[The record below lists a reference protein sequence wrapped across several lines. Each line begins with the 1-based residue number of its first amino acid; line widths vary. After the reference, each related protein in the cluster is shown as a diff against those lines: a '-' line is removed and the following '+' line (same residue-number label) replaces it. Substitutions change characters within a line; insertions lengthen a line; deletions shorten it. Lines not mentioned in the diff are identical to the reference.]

1 MIMVTAY
8 GREEVFK
15 EASLAGLE
23 GVLVKPV
30 SASTLFDTIVQ
41 ALGGETE
48 ERGDDTGATAAQ
60 AEDLSPIKGA
70 SILLVEDNEFNQQIA
85 NELLTDAG
93 FKVDIAADGRISLEM
108 LSKRLYDI
116 VLMDMQMPV
125 MDGVTATRE
134 IRKDARFKELPI
146 LAMTANV
153 MEADVKKC
161 RDAGM
166 QDHIG
171 KPIDPDEMFGKLL
184 KWMKPLKNKET
195 TATDPVKGREEVREP
210 SEAPP
215 VETKK
220 KKPKPAKKDDL
231 PEIPGLDTNLGLKRV
246 MGKKAF
252 YIDMLRKYVDNQGDA
267 PEQIRRS
274 LDANDDAT
282 AERQAH
288 TAKGVSG
295 NIGAAELQ
303 AMAAALEKAI
313 KDKSPREEIGTLL
326 ETFGAAHR
334 KLIAALMEA
343 LPAGAV
349 QEEAGKVDEAKAAEV
364 REKMMELL
372 GNDDSEAADYL
383 EAEKP
388 SLRSILGKERFDPF
402 EQAIRQFDFAQ
413 ALELMRPQVK

>member
-1 MIMVTAY
+1 
-8 GREEVFK
+8 
-15 EASLAGLE
+15 
-23 GVLVKPV
+23 
-30 SASTLFDTIVQ
+30 
-41 ALGGETE
+41 
-48 ERGDDTGATAAQ
+48 
-60 AEDLSPIKGA
+60 
-70 SILLVEDNEFNQQIA
+70 
-85 NELLTDAG
+85 
-93 FKVDIAADGRISLEM
+93 
-108 LSKRLYDI
+108 
-116 VLMDMQMPV
+116 
-125 MDGVTATRE
+125 
-134 IRKDARFKELPI
+134 
-146 LAMTANV
+146 
-153 MEADVKKC
+153 
-161 RDAGM
+161 M

-210 SEAPP
+210 SGAPP
-215 VETKK
+215 VETRK

-267 PEQIRRS
+267 PEQIRKS
-274 LDANDDAT
+274 LDAGDEAT

-313 KDKSPREEIGTLL
+313 KDKSPREKIGTLL
-326 ETFGAAHR
+326 ETFAAAHG
-334 KLIAALMEA
+334 KLIAGLKEA
-343 LPAGAV
+343 FPTAV
-349 QEEAGKVDEAKAAEV
+349 VPEESGEANEAKAAEV
-364 REKMMELL
+364 RKKMMELL